1 MSSETIA
8 ALRGTLSTLLL
19 SRADFSLKTYKE
31 LPRQFLGSNG
41 RMGETNQ
48 FGSERTNP
56 LKSSGPPY
64 RIRDRNVTLKP

>member
-19 SRADFSLKTYKE
+19 GRADFSLRTYKE
-31 LPRQFLGSNG
+31 LPGQFLGSNG
-41 RMGETNQ
+41 RAGEANQ

-56 LKSSGPPY
+56 HKASGPPY
-64 RIRDRNVTLKP
+64 RIRDRDVALKP